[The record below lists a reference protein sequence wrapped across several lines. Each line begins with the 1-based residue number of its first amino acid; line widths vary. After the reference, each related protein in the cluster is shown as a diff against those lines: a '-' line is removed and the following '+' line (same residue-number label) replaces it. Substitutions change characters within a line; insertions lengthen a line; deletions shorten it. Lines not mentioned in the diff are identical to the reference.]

1 MYWNY
6 VMHGVKPSEWYA
18 MGPGERVVLR
28 AFMLKEI
35 EGEEHAREEIENKV
49 KGG

>member
-1 MYWNY
+1 MYWHY
-6 VMHGVKPSEWYA
+6 VRHGVKPSEWFA

-35 EGEEHAREEIENKV
+35 EDEEKEVNVWPKLLM
-49 KGG
+49 

>member
-1 MYWNY
+1 MYWHY
-6 VMHGVKPSEWYA
+6 VRHGVKPSEWYE

-35 EGEEHAREEIENKV
+35 EGEEHAREQMENKV

>member
-1 MYWNY
+1 
-6 VMHGVKPSEWYA
+6 

-35 EGEEHAREEIENKV
+35 EGEEHAREQMENKV